1 MIMKKYKTV
10 LMIDDNDIDSF
21 VTKKIIE
28 KSGFAKNVMLKK
40 SGIKALEYLRSND
53 SSRKSFPD
61 IIFLDLRMPEMDGF
75 KFLDEF
81 EKLNNNAINNCK
93 IVVFSSS
100 IDTNDYDRVI
110 QNKFVKKFIRKPIS
124 MEMIKGFDF

>member
-1 MIMKKYKTV
+1 MKKYNTV
-10 LMIDDNDIDSF
+10 LMIDDNDIDGY

-28 KSGFAKNVMLKK
+28 KSDFAKNVIIKK
-40 SGIKALEYLRSND
+40 SGVKALEYLKSND

-81 EKLNNNAINNCK
+81 EKLSNDSINNCK

-100 IDTNDYDRVI
+100 IDADDYNRVNK
-110 QNKFVKKFIRKPIS
+110 NKFVKKFIRKPIS
-124 MEMIKGFDF
+124 MEAIEEFNF

>member
-1 MIMKKYKTV
+1 MKKYKTV
-10 LMIDDNDIDSF
+10 LMIDDNDIDGF

-28 KSGFAKNVMLKK
+28 KSGFAKNVILKK
-40 SGIKALEYLRSND
+40 SAFKALEYLRSND
-53 SSRKSFPD
+53 SSGKNFPD

-81 EKLNNNAINNCK
+81 EKLNNDSSNNCK

-100 IDTNDYDRVI
+100 IDTDDYNRVKN
-110 QNKFVKKFIRKPIS
+110 NKFVKKYIRKPIS
-124 MEMIKGFDF
+124 MEAIKEFDF

>member
-1 MIMKKYKTV
+1 MKKHKTV
-10 LMIDDNDIDSF
+10 LMIDDNDIDGF

-28 KSGFAKNVMLKK
+28 KSGFAKNVILKK
-40 SGIKALEYLRSND
+40 SAVKALEYLRSND
-53 SSRKSFPD
+53 SLRKSFPD

-81 EKLNNNAINNCK
+81 EKLNNNSINNCK

-100 IDTNDYDRVI
+100 IDTDDYNRVKH
-110 QNKFVKKFIRKPIS
+110 NKFVKQFIRKPIS
-124 MEMIKGFDF
+124 MEAIKEFDF

>member
-1 MIMKKYKTV
+1 MKKYKTV
-10 LMIDDNDIDSF
+10 LMIDDNDIDGF

-28 KSGFAKNVMLKK
+28 KSGFAKNVILKK
-40 SGIKALEYLRSND
+40 SAVKALEYLKSND
-53 SSRKSFPD
+53 SSRKNFPD

-81 EKLNNNAINNCK
+81 EKLNNDSSNNCK

-100 IDTNDYDRVI
+100 IDTDDYNRVKN
-110 QNKFVKKFIRKPIS
+110 NKFVKKYIRKPIS
-124 MEMIKGFDF
+124 MEAIKEFDF